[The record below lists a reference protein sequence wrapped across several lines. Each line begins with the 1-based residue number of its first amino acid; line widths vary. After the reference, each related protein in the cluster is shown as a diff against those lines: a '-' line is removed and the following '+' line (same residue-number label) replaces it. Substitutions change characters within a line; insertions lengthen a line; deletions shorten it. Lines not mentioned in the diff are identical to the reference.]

1 MMTKYVY
8 LSTFCM
14 YNGEKSVAFVTI
26 YEKLFYIFNG
36 HMANVSATI
45 GVNSSGHVAGGY
57 NSQSVNYQLRNH
69 TKAQRARESDISD
82 AMENTIPIPRPMD
95 SEYMKELEKVR
106 SRFRLAREVSRH
118 FRDVNKYIPND
129 HRNRPSPLTQIHN
142 AYSIKIDTTEYMNNR
157 NYFSK
162 LYRSMRRSGI
172 DHSNLVILL
181 NNPYVNAIRCWNKI
195 SNVRQQ
201 IIGREY
207 PEIPEVAKEYNKW
220 TTSEGID
227 DCTIDFALFA
237 SGIKGIANT
246 ATTAWKL
253 FFSRKVTQTA
263 VDSVAYIRPSW
274 RQTEQYL
281 CKLYGKKS
289 KSQISYL
296 NGKEVP
302 YGTAGSVRPDFIHK
316 GKAVEAKN
324 YDIAKNS
331 SGLIS
336 KIAEQVN
343 KRAIHLP
350 KGTPQG
356 VYIDIRGQKVTKA
369 TMKKIEQK
377 IVEKCN
383 GILTKRDIEFIEK

>member
-1 MMTKYVY
+1 MGTTK
-8 LSTFCM
+8 M
-14 YNGEKSVAFVTI
+14 NR
-26 YEKLFYIFNG
+26 YIN
-36 HMANVSATI
+36 N
-45 GVNSSGHVAGGY
+45 N
-57 NSQSVNYQLRNH
+57 
-69 TKAQRARESDISD
+69 
-82 AMENTIPIPRPMD
+82 IPIAKIPNRLWLA
-95 SEYMKELEKVR
+95 KEI
-106 SRFRLAREVSRH
+106 SNH
-118 FRDVNKYIPND
+118 FSDVNKYIPKE
-129 HRNRPSPLTQIHN
+129 HRDRPNPLTQIHN
-142 AYSIKIDTTEYMNNR
+142 AYNIKIDTTEYLSNR

-201 IIGREY
+201 IIGHEY
-207 PEIPEVAKEYNKW
+207 PEIPVVAKEYNKW
-220 TTSEGID
+220 STSEGID

-281 CKLYGKKS
+281 CKLFGKKS

-302 YGTAGSVRPDFIHK
+302 YGTKGSVRPDFIIK
-316 GKAVEAKN
+316 GRKAVEAKN

-350 KGTPQG
+350 KGMKQEIR
-356 VYIDIRGQKVTKA
+356 IDVRGQKVTEA
-369 TMKKIEQK
+369 TFNNIKRK

-383 GILTKRDIEFIEK
+383 GVLIEKDIKEIGDLIR